1 MSIQKPDP
9 IMQYDIKPYILK
21 WNTIFIDN
29 VKKIL
34 YSKCMFCYF
43 DRNKTENGFKREYCA
58 EKKR

>member
-1 MSIQKPDP
+1 LSIQKPDP

-29 VKKIL
+29 VKNIL
-34 YSKCMFCYF
+34 YSKCMLCYF
-43 DRNKTENGFKREYCA
+43 EEEKTENGFKREYFV